1 MKMKEG
7 FLLRKVGES
16 FVVIP
21 VGENSVDFSSVITL
35 NGTGAF
41 VWECLEDAM
50 SRDEIVDAVLE
61 QYDVEQ
67 DVAKQDIDRF
77 LACLKENNLLA
88 E

>member
-1 MKMKEG
+1 MKIREG

-41 VWECLEDAM
+41 VWECLEKAM
-50 SRDEIVDAVLE
+50 PRDEIISAMMKEYAVDQAIA
-61 QYDVEQ
+61 EQ
-67 DVAKQDIDRF
+67 DLDAFIDR
-77 LACLKENNLLA
+77 LGENDLLA
-88 E
+88 